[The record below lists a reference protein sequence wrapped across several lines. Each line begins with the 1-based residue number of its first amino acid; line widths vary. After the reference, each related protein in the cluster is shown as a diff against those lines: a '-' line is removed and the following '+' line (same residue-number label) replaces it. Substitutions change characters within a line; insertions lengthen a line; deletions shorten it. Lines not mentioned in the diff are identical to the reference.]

1 MALEPGSGGEGVT
14 VTGGQGVGSWVL
26 DGEWRHA
33 WVDIGPEGCIEGTDR
48 PLTGVLFAY
57 LDVVT
62 GSPPSGAMNPTVDLQ
77 IRLFSRPR
85 QGRVRFTARTLRL
98 GRTLYVGEAE
108 LRHEDTGAP
117 FGVGVATFV
126 NQPIPFPERT
136 TGSTGDPTAGRP
148 ESVYAALAGAKRVG
162 VGAFELEADIHTVQ
176 GTVSG
181 ATLGR
186 LAERAAM
193 DLLAAESIKG
203 SAVDE
208 LDVRFLN
215 KVRVGPLVAAAT
227 ELGRRDG
234 AVTIRVEIRDLG
246 DRDRLVTYALA
257 ICREMPV
264 R

>member
-1 MALEPGSGGEGVT
+1 VALDPGSGGEGVT

-33 WVDIGPEGCIEGTDR
+33 TVEIGPEGCIEGTDR

-85 QGRVRFTARTLRL
+85 RGRVRFTARTLRL

-108 LRHEDTGAP
+108 LRHEDTGAL

-126 NQPIPFPERT
+126 NLPVPFPERT
-136 TGSTGDPTAGRP
+136 TGSTDPSVARP
-148 ESVYAALAGAKRVG
+148 ELTYTALVEAKRVG
-162 VGAFELEADIHTVQ
+162 AGIFELEADIHTVQ

-186 LAERAAM
+186 LAELAAM
-193 DLLAAESIKG
+193 DLLAAEFTSG
-203 SAVDE
+203 SALDE

-215 KVRVGPLVAAAT
+215 KVRVGSLMAT
-227 ELGRRDG
+227 ATALGRRDG
-234 AVTIRVEIRDLG
+234 AVTVRIEVRDRG
-246 DRDRLVTYALA
+246 DDDRLVTYALA
-257 ICREMPV
+257 VCREMRLP
-264 R
+264 